1 MLVIIL
7 VALVAFIAVLCVNA
21 AKCKPV
27 ASKTPV
33 KEVKLQINT
42 EEKAERLAKLI
53 RCKTI
58 SNKDASLIDQSEFDK
73 FKETLKEL
81 YPTVYA
87 KAELEEI
94 GGGLLFK
101 IQGKSSVKP
110 SVLMAHFDV
119 VPVNEEKWEVS
130 PFAGIIKDGFLW
142 GRGTLDTK
150 GGLSMMFQAAE
161 ELIKEGFTPKR
172 DTYFVTTCTEET
184 GGECGNAM
192 SLALKERGLNFYMVL
207 DEGGMILYDP
217 IGGAD
222 GTFAMIGVGEK
233 GYMDLKFIA
242 KSNGGHASAPGKNT
256 PLVRLAKFMCE
267 AEKSQCFD
275 VEMSPTIKEMLSR
288 FAPTMSGVMK
298 VACGNA
304 NAFKPVLE
312 KVMPM
317 ISPSGAAL
325 LRTTLAFTMS
335 KGSDGSNVIPQ
346 EAWVV
351 GNMRYSHHQ
360 GKKSSVENII
370 NLAKKYDIETEIIE
384 DGIESGITD
393 FNGEQ
398 FKFIE
403 KAVNTVFPEYKPV
416 PYIMNG
422 ATDSRYFTRV
432 CDNCLRF
439 VPFKID
445 NQQYGSVHGIDEN
458 VDIDT
463 LAPAVDFY
471 KYVIKE
477 V

>member
-1 MLVIIL
+1 MSDNRAMQYAEIL
-7 VALVAFIAVLCVNA
+7 
-21 AKCKPV
+21 
-27 ASKTPV
+27 S
-33 KEVKLQINT
+33 
-42 EEKAERLAKLI
+42 KLI
-53 RCKTI
+53 KVETVSARG
-58 SNKDASLIDQSEFDK
+58 NKDITKFLGFHEVLRETFPNFFNTVECENFGGSLL
-73 FKETLKEL
+73 LKWKG
-81 YPTVYA
+81 TD
-87 KAELEEI
+87 
-94 GGGLLFK
+94 
-101 IQGKSSVKP
+101 SSLKP
-110 SVLMAHFDV
+110 IMLMNHHDV
-119 VPVNEEKWEVS
+119 VEASGEWKYPAFSGEIAEERV
-130 PFAGIIKDGFLW
+130 W

-150 GGLSMMFQAAE
+150 GGLAMMFQAAE
-161 ELIKEGFTPKR
+161 ELIKDGFTPRR
-172 DTYFVTTCTEET
+172 DTYFVTTCTEEV
-184 GGECGNAM
+184 GGEDGNAIA
-192 SLALKERGLNFYMVL
+192 LALQERKMDFFFVL

-256 PLVRLAKFMCE
+256 PLVRLGKFMAE
-267 AEKSQCFD
+267 AEKAECFD
-275 VEMSPTIKEMLSR
+275 VQMSDTVKEMLSR
-288 FAPTMSGVMK
+288 FSPTMKGVMK
-298 VACGNA
+298 TACGNV
-304 NAFKPVLE
+304 NLFKPVLK

-335 KGSDGSNVIPQ
+335 KGSDGTNVIPQ

-360 GKKSSVENII
+360 GKKASVEAITE
-370 NLAKKYDIETEIIE
+370 LAKKYDIETIVTD

-393 FNGEQ
+393 FRGEA
-398 FKFIE
+398 FGFIE
-403 KAVNTVFPEYKPV
+403 KAVNNVFPEYKPV
-416 PYIMNG
+416 PYIMNA
-422 ATDSRYFTRV
+422 ATDSRYFNRI

-445 NQQYGSVHGIDEN
+445 NQQLNSVHGIDEN

-477 V
+477 S

>member
-1 MLVIIL
+1 MSENRSMQYAEIL
-7 VALVAFIAVLCVNA
+7 
-21 AKCKPV
+21 
-27 ASKTPV
+27 S
-33 KEVKLQINT
+33 
-42 EEKAERLAKLI
+42 KLI
-53 RCKTI
+53 KVETI
-58 SNKDASLIDQSEFDK
+58 SSRESKDITKFLGFHEVLRETYPNLFATAECENFDGSLL
-73 FKETLKEL
+73 LKWKGT
-81 YPTVYA
+81 YPSL
-87 KAELEEI
+87 KPI
-94 GGGLLFK
+94 LL
-101 IQGKSSVKP
+101 
-110 SVLMAHFDV
+110 MNHHDV
-119 VPVNEEKWEVS
+119 VEASGEWTHP
-130 PFAGIIKDGFLW
+130 PFSGAIADGKVW

-150 GGLSMMFQAAE
+150 GGLAMMFQAAE

-172 DTYFVTTCTEET
+172 DTYFVTACTEEIGGA
-184 GGECGNAM
+184 GGEAI
-192 SLALKERGLNFYMVL
+192 SYALKDRNIEFHMVL

-233 GYMDLKFIA
+233 GYVDLKFIA

-256 PLVRLAKFMCE
+256 PLVRLGKFMAE
-267 AEKSQCFD
+267 AEKAECFD
-275 VEMSPTIKEMLSR
+275 VYMSDTVKEMLSR
-288 FAPTMSGVMK
+288 FSPTMSGIMK
-298 VACGNA
+298 TACSNV
-304 NAFKPVLE
+304 NTFKPVLK

-317 ISPSGAAL
+317 ISPAGAAL

>member
-1 MLVIIL
+1 MSDNRAMQYAKTLSKLIQVETISSRENKDITKFLKFHEVLKEEFPNFFNAVEVEVIDGSLLIKWKGADSSL
-7 VALVAFIAVLCVNA
+7 
-21 AKCKPV
+21 KPV
-27 ASKTPV
+27 M
-33 KEVKLQINT
+33 
-42 EEKAERLAKLI
+42 
-53 RCKTI
+53 
-58 SNKDASLIDQSEFDK
+58 
-73 FKETLKEL
+73 
-81 YPTVYA
+81 
-87 KAELEEI
+87 
-94 GGGLLFK
+94 
-101 IQGKSSVKP
+101 
-110 SVLMAHFDV
+110 LMNHHDV
-119 VPVNEEKWEVS
+119 VEASGEWKYA
-130 PFAGIIKDGFLW
+130 PFSGEIAEGRVW

-150 GGLSMMFQAAE
+150 GGLCMMLQAAD
-161 ELIKEGFTPKR
+161 ELAKEGFTPKR
-172 DTYFVTTCTEET
+172 DTYFVSTCTEET
-184 GGECGNAM
+184 GGECGNKI
-192 SLALKERGLNFYMVL
+192 SLLLKERNLDFYMVL

-233 GYMDLKFIA
+233 GYMDLKFVA

-267 AEKSQCFD
+267 AEKAQCFD
-275 VEMSPTIKEMLSR
+275 VHMSDTVKEMLSR

-298 VACGNA
+298 TACGNVGK
-304 NAFKPVLE
+304 FKPVLE

-317 ISPSGAAL
+317 ISPSATAL

-360 GKKSSVENII
+360 GKKSSVEEITK
-370 NLAKKYDIETEIIE
+370 LAKKYDIETVIIE
-384 DGIESGITD
+384 DGMESGITD

-403 KAVNTVFPEYKPV
+403 KAVNAVFPEFKPV

-422 ATDSRYFTRV
+422 ASDSRYFTRV

-439 VPFKID
+439 VPFNID
-445 NQQYGSVHGIDEN
+445 NQQYASVHGIDEN
-458 VDIDT
+458 VNIDC
-463 LAPAVDFY
+463 LPQAVDFY

>member
-1 MLVIIL
+1 MSENRAMEYAKIL
-7 VALVAFIAVLCVNA
+7 SKLIKVETISSRDNKDITKFLEFHKVLGEVYPNVFGTMECEKFGA
-21 AKCKPV
+21 SLLLKWKGTDSSLKPV
-27 ASKTPV
+27 M
-33 KEVKLQINT
+33 
-42 EEKAERLAKLI
+42 
-53 RCKTI
+53 
-58 SNKDASLIDQSEFDK
+58 
-73 FKETLKEL
+73 
-81 YPTVYA
+81 
-87 KAELEEI
+87 
-94 GGGLLFK
+94 
-101 IQGKSSVKP
+101 
-110 SVLMAHFDV
+110 LMNHHDV
-119 VPVNEEKWEVS
+119 VEASGEWKYP
-130 PFAGIIKDGFLW
+130 PFSGEIAEGRVW

-150 GGLSMMFQAAE
+150 GGLSMMLQAAE

-172 DTYFVTTCTEET
+172 DTYFVSTCTEEI
-184 GGECGNAM
+184 GGEDGNAM
-192 SLALKERGLNFYMVL
+192 SLALKERGMDFYMVL

-233 GYMDLKFIA
+233 GYMDLKFVA

-256 PLVRLAKFMCE
+256 PLVRLAKFMVE
-267 AEKSQCFD
+267 AEKAECFD
-275 VEMSPTIKEMLSR
+275 VYMSDTIKEMLSR

-298 VACGNA
+298 MACGNTTL
-304 NAFKPVLE
+304 FKPVLQ
-312 KVMPM
+312 KAMPM

-346 EAWVV
+346 EAWVM

-360 GKKSSVENII
+360 GKKSSVDAITA
-370 NLAKKYDIETEIIE
+370 LAKKYDIETIVVE
-384 DGIESGITD
+384 DGMESGLSD

-422 ATDSRYFTRV
+422 ASDSRYFTRV

-458 VDIDT
+458 VDIDV
-463 LAPAVDFY
+463 LPPAVDFY

>member
-1 MLVIIL
+1 MSDNRGMQYAEIL
-7 VALVAFIAVLCVNA
+7 
-21 AKCKPV
+21 
-27 ASKTPV
+27 S
-33 KEVKLQINT
+33 
-42 EEKAERLAKLI
+42 KLI
-53 RCKTI
+53 QVETI
-58 SNKDASLIDQSEFDK
+58 SSRENNDITKFLEFHKVLRETFPNFFNTVECEEFD
-73 FKETLKEL
+73 
-81 YPTVYA
+81 
-87 KAELEEI
+87 
-94 GGGLLFK
+94 GSLLFK
-101 IQGKSSVKP
+101 WKGTDPSLKP
-110 SVLMAHFDV
+110 VMLMNHHDV
-119 VPVNEEKWEVS
+119 VEASGEWKYP
-130 PFAGIIKDGFLW
+130 PFSGEIAEGRVW

-150 GGLSMMFQAAE
+150 GGLGMMLQAAE
-161 ELIKEGFTPKR
+161 ELIIEGFTPKR

-192 SLALKERGLNFYMVL
+192 SLELQKRNMDFYMVL

-267 AEKSQCFD
+267 AEKSECFD
-275 VEMSPTIKEMLSR
+275 VHMSDTIKEMLSR

-298 VACGNA
+298 MACGNVK
-304 NAFKPVLE
+304 AFKPVLE

-360 GKKSSVENII
+360 GKKSSVDAITA
-370 NLAKKYDIETEIIE
+370 LAKKYDIETEIIE
-384 DGIESGITD
+384 DGMESGISD

-403 KAVNTVFPEYKPV
+403 KAVNTVFPDYKPV

-422 ATDSRYFTRV
+422 ASDSRYFTRV